1 MGPEKVRLIMKGVIY
16 IIPDQIVTFNEIF
29 GLLQKL
35 SVLKENY

>member
-16 IIPDQIVTFNEIF
+16 IIPDQIVIFNEIF